1 MEILN
6 YLAVFGAGVSMV
18 VLIMTIAYCAAVLFY
33 HAKDR

>member
-1 MEILN
+1 METLN

-33 HAKDR
+33 HVEDR